1 MEFELRIMIPTVNI
15 SN

>member
-1 MEFELRIMIPTVNI
+1 MSKIVPIPTVNI